1 MTDIHAI
8 IQNMTLEQALG
19 TIPSGLF
26 VVDEEMQIV
35 YWNPA
40 AERITGFPAEEAVGQ
55 HCSFLQGIPC
65 GASCGLYNDDIP
77 KPIIGGRCTII
88 TKAGET
94 INLLKNMDYLRNSE
108 GEIIGGIESFTDI
121 TRQHT
126 LEESL
131 REQTATL
138 EARVNERTA
147 ELQKSEARFRTVI
160 DNMDDMAYIT
170 SEEYILTFMNRP
182 MQEIFGDRVG
192 DPCFKVLHNE
202 STVCSWCPM
211 DKVFSHRTVRDERQL
226 GHLGRIY
233 EIVHSPLPAEDGIQQ
248 KLAVCRD
255 ITARKKADL
264 DLREANRELDAFA
277 HTISHDLRGILAPV
291 VTYMDFIRTTY
302 SEVLDEQI
310 LQIFG
315 EVERQSERAIAL
327 LDDLLDL
334 AQVSH
339 IKPGDRPTDVNM
351 IIDEVMNEL
360 TLEES
365 DCPQVS
371 SEKLPQTW
379 LPDTLVYQVFSNL
392 LRNACRY
399 APQSS
404 KVIEAGCWDET
415 RSVIYFVRDHGP
427 GVPLSE
433 REKIFDIFYR
443 GKTAKGTR
451 GTGVGLA
458 IVRKIALRC
467 QGEVWVEQTPGGG
480 ATFCISLPKTPAF
493 NKREEDPS

>member
-1 MTDIHAI
+1 MTNSHAI

-65 GASCGLYNDDIP
+65 GDSCGLYNDDIP

-192 DPCFKVLHNE
+192 DPCFKVLHND
-202 STVCSWCPM
+202 STVCS
-211 DKVFSHRTVRDERQL
+211 
-226 GHLGRIY
+226 
-233 EIVHSPLPAEDGIQQ
+233 
-248 KLAVCRD
+248 
-255 ITARKKADL
+255 
-264 DLREANRELDAFA
+264 
-277 HTISHDLRGILAPV
+277 
-291 VTYMDFIRTTY
+291 
-302 SEVLDEQI
+302 
-310 LQIFG
+310 
-315 EVERQSERAIAL
+315 
-327 LDDLLDL
+327 
-334 AQVSH
+334 
-339 IKPGDRPTDVNM
+339 
-351 IIDEVMNEL
+351 
-360 TLEES
+360 
-365 DCPQVS
+365 
-371 SEKLPQTW
+371 
-379 LPDTLVYQVFSNL
+379 
-392 LRNACRY
+392 
-399 APQSS
+399 
-404 KVIEAGCWDET
+404 
-415 RSVIYFVRDHGP
+415 
-427 GVPLSE
+427 
-433 REKIFDIFYR
+433 
-443 GKTAKGTR
+443 
-451 GTGVGLA
+451 
-458 IVRKIALRC
+458 
-467 QGEVWVEQTPGGG
+467 
-480 ATFCISLPKTPAF
+480 
-493 NKREEDPS
+493 